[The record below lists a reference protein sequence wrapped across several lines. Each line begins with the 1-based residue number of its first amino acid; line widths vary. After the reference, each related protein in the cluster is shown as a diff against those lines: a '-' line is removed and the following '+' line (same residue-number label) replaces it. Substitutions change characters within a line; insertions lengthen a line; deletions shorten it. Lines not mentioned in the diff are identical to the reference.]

1 MGYCSPRDWLS
12 EIWGHV
18 VWYSNIVMWALVTQ
32 CFFFFK
38 ANRFWRFLFFNL
50 LLLPCDFSQNWRA
63 EFNHMK
69 HKIKYRYYIQS

>member
-18 VWYSNIVMWALVTQ
+18 VWYSNIVIWALVTQ

-38 ANRFWRFLFFNL
+38 ANRFWTQHSSISLDLKDVFSEL
-50 LLLPCDFSQNWRA
+50 LD
-63 EFNHMK
+63 
-69 HKIKYRYYIQS
+69 